1 MANNTHTSKERAPIN
16 RRLFACIDRELYAP
30 INMSGTAYF
39 PEEML
44 FSDVIGTKYEM
55 GYFYSKEIP
64 LVCPMHQNQHILCRP
79 YIEYASSLGFY
90 CKECDIDYW
99 SLSAQ
104 EIPCRECGVPVYHGS
119 LRNYGICCQCDNSDD
134 AAGFDF
140 HQTDVI
146 L

>member
-1 MANNTHTSKERAPIN
+1 MANNTHTPKGRAPIN
-16 RRLFACIDRELYAP
+16 RRLFACIDQELYAP
-30 INMSGTAYF
+30 INMLGAAYF
-39 PEEML
+39 SEEML
-44 FSDVIGTKYEM
+44 FSDGIGNEYEM

-90 CKECDIDYW
+90 CKECDINYW
-99 SLSAQ
+99 SLSAR

-119 LRNYGICCQCDNSDD
+119 LGLYGICCQCDYSNHVC
-134 AAGFDF
+134 GHDF
-140 HQTDVI
+140 TETDVV